1 MLQITSLGLV
11 ILWPLFF
18 NSITKSIF
26 KYIICLT
33 GKIMKKKFLRILNR
47 YSLLYLPTGWV
58 LGLAVIFIAYEPIT
72 VLYFLSLFV
81 LGIFGFLIFY
91 TSNRDMVDESYNVS
105 DYQYSIIE
113 FYSDYWLGCTAS
125 KFIVDEFKKKN
136 PDVFFVSI
144 NASKQKDHKFI
155 ERYKLNN
162 TPTYVLINNKG
173 EKIGRRVGTFYPKYF
188 ENKIV

>member
-1 MLQITSLGLV
+1 
-11 ILWPLFF
+11 
-18 NSITKSIF
+18 
-26 KYIICLT
+26 
-33 GKIMKKKFLRILNR
+33 MKKKFLRILNR

-58 LGLAVIFIAYEPIT
+58 IGLAIIFIAYEPIT

-91 TSNRDMVDESYNVS
+91 TSNRNMVDDSYSIS

-136 PDVFFVSI
+136 PDIYFVSI
-144 NASKQKDHKFI
+144 NASKQKDHEFI
-155 ERYKLNN
+155 ERYNLNN
-162 TPTYVLINNKG
+162 TPTYVLINNEGKKLV
-173 EKIGRRVGTFYPKYF
+173 EELVHFILSILKIK
-188 ENKIV
+188 